1 MKRHALFLNRRLG
14 GLLVGWMLLC
24 LIGSGLAF
32 WPDVYASDHE
42 PPTPASHRTRTDLI
56 FLFLPLIQTQVELLS
71 TPQPTP
77 APRHWDVRLDARGT
91 VLHTAT
97 PSPGQ
102 GYWRLVS
109 ARWYDE
115 EEAGGRHHILVDL
128 LDPEG
133 KRMVD
138 LPLRIYWSGGET
150 IIQTQA
156 KPNEPYAADFAMFDV
171 APSYGAAPLTGDPTD
186 ALWGMGLGSIDQPK
200 FTIHSSYGLVWQW
213 TIYKDAATASP
224 TPTATRS
231 SLEETQTPIASPV
244 ATATVTTTPTPEP
257 APQWDARLDERGIV
271 YTAAEVR
278 AGQGYWRLVS
288 ARWYDEQ
295 ESGGRRHI
303 LMNLLDAD
311 GGRIVGAP
319 MRIYWNGGETIL
331 YTEAKPGE
339 SYAAHFGMTSIGPSY
354 GAMPAD
360 GQPADSVWGMGLG
373 SIEQPHHAIQTSV
386 GLVWQWRVKPSSAE
400 ENTGSNE
407 PSPTLTAAP

>member
-1 MKRHALFLNRRLG
+1 MKSRDHFINQRTG
-14 GLLVGWMLLC
+14 WMMTGWMLLF
-24 LIGSGLAF
+24 LIGSSLAV
-32 WPDVYASDHE
+32 WPELQASEYPPFTPSAPHE
-42 PPTPASHRTRTDLI
+42 ETFLI
-56 FLFLPLIQTQVELLS
+56 SLFLPLIQTQVDTPS
-71 TPQPTP
+71 TAPP
-77 APRHWDVRLDARGT
+77 ASSPRYWDPRLDARGA
-91 VLHTAT
+91 VLHAAT

-128 LDPEG
+128 LDLEG

-138 LPLRIYWSGGET
+138 LPVRIHWSGGET

-156 KPNEPYAADFAMFDV
+156 KADEPYAADFGMFAV
-171 APSYGAAPLTGDPTD
+171 APSYGAAPFTGDPAD
-186 ALWGMGLGSIDQPK
+186 ALWGMGLGSIDQPR

-213 TIYKDAATASP
+213 TIYEEAT
-224 TPTATRS
+224 TATPMPT
-231 SLEETQTPIASPV
+231 LTPMAT
-244 ATATVTTTPTPEP
+244 ATATVTTTPSPEP
-257 APQWDARLDERGIV
+257 ATQWDPRLDERGVV
-271 YTAAEVR
+271 YTAAEVLP
-278 AGQGYWRLVS
+278 GQGYWRLVS

-303 LMNLLDAD
+303 LVDLLDAD
-311 GGRIVGAP
+311 GGRMVGAP
-319 MRIYWNGGETIL
+319 MRIYWNGGESIL

-360 GQPADSVWGMGLG
+360 GQAADSVWGMGLG

-386 GLVWQWRVKPSSAE
+386 GLVWQWTVKPSPAE
-400 ENTGSNE
+400 GNTGGNE
-407 PSPTLTAAP
+407 PSPTLTATP